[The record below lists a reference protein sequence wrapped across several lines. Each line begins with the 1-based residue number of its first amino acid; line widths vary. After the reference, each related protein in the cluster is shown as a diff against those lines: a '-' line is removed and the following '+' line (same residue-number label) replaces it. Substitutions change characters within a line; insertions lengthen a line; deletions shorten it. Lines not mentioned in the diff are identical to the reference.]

1 MSKMI
6 RQGSKYTDE
15 DRQRVAMEFFVTGN
29 MTRVAENTGI
39 PRTTLIDWKKTEW
52 WDELAVKLRQEK
64 GEELDANLTKL
75 IDSAF
80 EQAQDRVDNGDFR
93 LVKTKKAIKHD
104 DGSLEVSE
112 DYELKRVP
120 MGGKELTISAATAYD
135 KQRLHRNEPTSI
147 RADSTSAQ
155 SKIDYFEKIERD
167 YQLKKANS
175 IDGECSV
182 VSPQLKADDG
192 DGTNSLRKSER
203 KGLTN
208 T

>member
-1 MSKMI
+1 MSKMV

-120 MGGKELTISAATAYD
+120 MGGRDLVIAGGTVYD
-135 KQRLHRNEPTSI
+135 KQRLHRNQPTSI
-147 RADSTSAQ
+147 RADSKSMQ
-155 SKIDYFEKIERD
+155 SMIDRFEQIERD
-167 YQLKKANS
+167 HQA
-175 IDGECSV
+175 IQGSV
-182 VSPQLKADDG
+182 VSAQLKADG
-192 DGTNSLRKSER
+192 GEEE
-203 KGLTN
+203 
-208 T
+208 